1 MLYSLRITFF
11 VSQNQEGK
19 VNELQQYNQR
29 KIVNDPVHGFISI
42 PDNILF
48 ELIEHPYL
56 QRLRRIKQLG
66 LTSLVYPGAVHT
78 RFQHT
83 LGAFYLMGS
92 AISVL
97 RNKGH
102 LISPDESTAAHA
114 AILMHD
120 IGHGPFSHALEQT
133 LIENLS
139 HEDISL
145 LLMNRLNEH
154 FKGQLSQA
162 IDVFKGHTGKLFLHQ
177 LVSSQLDM
185 DRLDYLK
192 RDSFF
197 SGVSEGIIGSDRII
211 KMLEIKNNELVIEAK
226 GIYSIEKF
234 LVARR
239 LMYWQVYLH
248 KTALVAEKML
258 INALRRAKFLSL
270 NNAEVPAP
278 PFLSTF
284 LKNRFCTNDFLSNP
298 TILDDFTMLDD
309 NDIMS
314 ALKLWR
320 DHNDPVLSRLSS
332 SLLDR
337 NLLRIEISDTP
348 FDQEKLMTLKKETQ
362 IKNIGPDEMDYFVF
376 TDHISNSAYNVGQ
389 ENINILYKDGT
400 IKDISYASDMLDH
413 TAFAKTVNKY
423 VLCYPKS
430 IDR

>member
-1 MLYSLRITFF
+1 M
-11 VSQNQEGK
+11 
-19 VNELQQYNQR
+19 QQYNQR

-48 ELIEHPYL
+48 KLIEHPYL

-102 LISPDESTAAHA
+102 LISSDESTAAHA

-133 LIENLS
+133 LIENLN

-162 IDVFKGHTGKLFLHQ
+162 IEIFKGQTDKLFLHQ

-211 KMLEIKNNELVIEAK
+211 KMLEIKNNQLVIEAK

-258 INALRRAKFLSL
+258 INALRRAKYLSL
-270 NNAEVPAP
+270 NNTKVTAP

-284 LKNRFCTNDFLSNP
+284 LKNRFCTTDFLNNQR
-298 TILDDFTMLDD
+298 ILDDFTMLDD

-320 DHNDPVLSRLSS
+320 GHNDPVLSRLSS
-332 SLLDR
+332 SLLNRD
-337 NLLRIEISDTP
+337 LLRIEISDTP
-348 FDQEKLMTLKKETQ
+348 FDKERLLALKKEKQ
-362 IKNIGPDEMDYFVF
+362 IKNIGLDEMDYFVF

-400 IKDISYASDMLDH
+400 IKDISFASDMLDH

>member
-1 MLYSLRITFF
+1 M
-11 VSQNQEGK
+11 N
-19 VNELQQYNQR
+19 NEQPHSQR

-42 PDNILF
+42 SDNILF

-56 QRLRRIKQLG
+56 QRLRHIKQLG
-66 LTSLVYPGAVHT
+66 LTGLVYPGAVHT

-102 LISPDESTAAHA
+102 NISTEESTAADA

-133 LIENLS
+133 LIERLG
-139 HEDISL
+139 HEEISL
-145 LLMNRLNEH
+145 LLMHRLNDH
-154 FKGQLSQA
+154 FNGQLSDA
-162 IDVFKGHTGKLFLHQ
+162 IDIFRGNTSKLFLHQ

-197 SGVSEGIIGSDRII
+197 SGVSEGVIGSDRII
-211 KMLEIKNNELVIEAK
+211 KMLNIKDNELVVEAK

-239 LMYWQVYLH
+239 LMFWQVYLH

-258 INALRRAKFLSL
+258 INILKRAKELAL
-270 NNAEVPAP
+270 NNKDVPAP
-278 PFLSTF
+278 PFLNTF
-284 LKNRFCTNDFLSNP
+284 LKGRYCSADFMEQPHL
-298 TILDDFTMLDD
+298 LDDFTMLDD

-320 DHNDPVLSRLSS
+320 RHSDPVLSRLSCD
-332 SLLDR
+332 LLDR
-337 NLLRIEISDTP
+337 HLLRIEIADNP
-348 FDQEKLMTLKKETQ
+348 FPEARVETLKKEHAPMPGLTS
-362 IKNIGPDEMDYFVF
+362 EELDYFVF
-376 TDHISNSAYNVGQ
+376 TDHISNSTYNTGQ
-389 ENINILYKDGT
+389 ENINIIYKDSSV
-400 IKDISYASDMLDH
+400 KDISVASDMLDH
-413 TAFAKTVNKY
+413 SAFAKTVNKY
-423 VLCYPKS
+423 ILCYPK
-430 IDR
+430 

>member
-1 MLYSLRITFF
+1 M
-11 VSQNQEGK
+11 
-19 VNELQQYNQR
+19 QQYNQR

-48 ELIEHPYL
+48 KLIEHPYL

-102 LISPDESTAAHA
+102 LISSDESTAAHA

-133 LIENLS
+133 LIENLN

-162 IDVFKGHTGKLFLHQ
+162 IEIFKGQTDKLFLHQ

-211 KMLEIKNNELVIEAK
+211 KMLEIKNNQLVIEAK

-258 INALRRAKFLSL
+258 INALRRAKYLSL
-270 NNAEVPAP
+270 NNTKVTAP

-284 LKNRFCTNDFLSNP
+284 LKNRFCTTDFLNNQR
-298 TILDDFTMLDD
+298 ILDDFTMLDD

-320 DHNDPVLSRLSS
+320 GHNDPVLSRLSS
-332 SLLDR
+332 SLLNRD
-337 NLLRIEISDTP
+337 LLRIEISDTP
-348 FDQEKLMTLKKETQ
+348 FDKERLLALKKEKQ
-362 IKNIGPDEMDYFVF
+362 IKNIGLDEMDYFVF

-400 IKDISYASDMLDH
+400 TKDISFASDMLDH

>member
-1 MLYSLRITFF
+1 M
-11 VSQNQEGK
+11 
-19 VNELQQYNQR
+19 QQYNQR

-48 ELIEHPYL
+48 KLIEHPYL

-102 LISPDESTAAHA
+102 LISSDESTAAHA

-133 LIENLS
+133 LIENLN

-145 LLMNRLNEH
+145 LLMNRLNKH

-162 IDVFKGHTGKLFLHQ
+162 IEIFKGQTGKLFLHQ

-211 KMLEIKNNELVIEAK
+211 KMLEIKNNQLVIEAK

-270 NNAEVPAP
+270 NNTKVTAP

-284 LKNRFCTNDFLSNP
+284 LKNRFCTTDFLNNQR
-298 TILDDFTMLDD
+298 ILDDFTMLDD

-332 SLLDR
+332 SLLNRD
-337 NLLRIEISDTP
+337 LLRIEISDTP
-348 FDQEKLMTLKKETQ
+348 FDKERLLALKKEKQ
-362 IKNIGPDEMDYFVF
+362 IKNIGLDEMDYFVF

-400 IKDISYASDMLDH
+400 IKDISFASDMLDH

>member
-1 MLYSLRITFF
+1 MVQHQKS
-11 VSQNQEGK
+11 
-19 VNELQQYNQR
+19 YNQR

-48 ELIEHPYL
+48 NLIEHPFI

-83 LGAFYLMGS
+83 LGAFYLMGT

-97 RNKGH
+97 RNKGYD
-102 LISPDESTAAHA
+102 ISDEESIAVHA

-133 LIENLS
+133 LIESLN

-145 LLMNRLNEH
+145 LLMNKLNLH
-154 FKGQLSQA
+154 FKGALSDA
-162 IDVFKGHTGKLFLHQ
+162 INIFKGNTDKLFLHQ

-197 SGVSEGIIGSDRII
+197 SGVSEGVIGSDRII
-211 KMLEIKNNELVIEAK
+211 KMLEIQNNELVVEAK

-248 KTALVAEKML
+248 KTALVAERML
-258 INALRRAKFLSL
+258 INILKRAKELSL
-270 NNAEVPAP
+270 NRQEVPAP
-278 PFLSTF
+278 PFLKTF
-284 LKNRFCTNDFLSNP
+284 LQKRFNREDFLSNP
-298 TILDDFTMLDD
+298 MLLEDFTMLDD

-314 ALKLWR
+314 ALKLWQTHP
-320 DHNDPVLSRLSS
+320 DSVLARLSAD
-332 SLLDR
+332 LLNR
-337 NLLRIEISDTP
+337 QLLRIEISDTP
-348 FDQEKLMTLKKETQ
+348 YSGETVAHLRKEKGPLLQLKES
-362 IKNIGPDEMDYFVF
+362 EMDYFVF

-389 ENINILYKDGT
+389 ENINILYKNET
-400 IKDISYASDMLDH
+400 LKDISMASDMLDH
-413 TAFAKTVNKY
+413 NAFAKTVNKY
-423 VLCYPKS
+423 ILCYPK
-430 IDR
+430 

>member
-1 MLYSLRITFF
+1 
-11 VSQNQEGK
+11 
-19 VNELQQYNQR
+19 VNEPQQYNQK

-48 ELIEHPYL
+48 ELIEHPYI

-102 LISPDESTAAHA
+102 HISSDESTAAHA

-133 LIENLS
+133 LIEKLN

-145 LLMNRLNEH
+145 LLMNRLNDH
-154 FKGQLSQA
+154 FNGALTQA
-162 IDVFKGHTGKLFLHQ
+162 IDVFKGNTDKLFLHQ

-258 INALRRAKFLSL
+258 INTLRRAKFLSL
-270 NNAEVPAP
+270 NNTQVPAP

-284 LKNRFCTNDFLSNP
+284 LKNKFCTNDFLSNP
-298 TILDDFTMLDD
+298 EILADFTMLDD

-320 DHNDPVLSRLSS
+320 SHNDPVLSRLSS

-348 FDQEKLMTLKKETQ
+348 FDPERLLTLKKEKQ

-400 IKDISYASDMLDH
+400 IKDISFASDMLDH